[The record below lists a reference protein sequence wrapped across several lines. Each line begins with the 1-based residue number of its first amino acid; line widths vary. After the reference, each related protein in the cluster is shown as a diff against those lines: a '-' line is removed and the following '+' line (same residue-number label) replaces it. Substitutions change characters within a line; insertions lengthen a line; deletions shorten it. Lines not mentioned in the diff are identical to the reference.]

1 MAEEEE
7 EITEEEE
14 DEEVEEEEEAE
25 EAVEPASAVPESAED
40 RTEKAEATPQLRRAP
55 PQEKEEAPAE
65 QTEAE
70 KAMLVR
76 RYFSRPKRHQEEEAA
91 KIQDYEERRRVE
103 KEKIEEELRALKEK
117 QEQRRQQREQEERE
131 FAERQRENEEKRR
144 QEEEESKARIE
155 AEKQRREEERKKR
168 QNLMAGSFA
177 AGTAAGGKNFVIQK
191 SEKTDQM
198 KTLTV
203 NLRQARNERRREK
216 IAKQAF
222 LEAIQRRGANVA
234 DLLPNDLKDRIKQLH
249 SRIVKLEGEK
259 YDLEKDTSAKN
270 MTFAK
275 GLDPEEAA
283 ASIHPPKINVVSKFD
298 RQIDRRS
305 YGDRRDLYEHPIVK
319 KQPKIAHGTA
329 RPPPEWGRRENE
341 ELEQI
346 RKNLEPPK
354 YVEQVKADGDAAK
367 PPIQPIP
374 LHVPGVDEV
383 EDDEKAT
390 EQDLDATENETKNVE
405 ANDDENTGRKVSAT
419 ARGKATVP
427 PPTMKNTSPR
437 NASSEIIRAVEHYLP
452 ETSQNMFGI
461 K

>member
-1 MAEEEE
+1 MADEEE

-14 DEEVEEEEEAE
+14 DEEVEEEEEEAAE
-25 EAVEPASAVPESAED
+25 AEAPAAPASAD
-40 RTEKAEATPQLRRAP
+40 D
-55 PQEKEEAPAE
+55 EAPAE
-65 QTEAE
+65 RAA
-70 KAMLVR
+70 K
-76 RYFSRPKRHQEEEAA
+76 KRHQEEEAA
-91 KIQDYEERRRVE
+91 KIQDYEEKRRIE
-103 KEKIEEELRALKEK
+103 KEQIEEELRTLKEK

-131 FAERQRENEEKRR
+131 FAERQRQNEEKRR

-191 SEKTDQM
+191 SEKGDQL
-198 KTLTV
+198 KTLTAKQETSDEGK
-203 NLRQARNERRREK
+203 RA
-216 IAKQAF
+216 AKQAF

-234 DLLPNDLKDRIKQLH
+234 DLLPNDIKDKIKQLH

-259 YDLEKDTSAKN
+259 YDLEKRHERQEYDLKELHERERQVARNK
-270 MTFAK
+270 ALQK

-319 KQPKIAHGTA
+319 KPPKIAHGTA

-367 PPIQPIP
+367 PPVQPIP
-374 LHVPGVDEV
+374 LHVPGIDEV
-383 EDDEKAT
+383 EEEERTIQAADGNLAGEGDDAEKAS
-390 EQDLDATENETKNVE
+390 DGDKA
-405 ANDDENTGRKVSAT
+405 GRKVSA
-419 ARGKATVP
+419 AAGGGKAAAP
-427 PPTMKNTSPR
+427 PPTTKKPVK
-437 NASSEIIRAVEHYLP
+437 A
-452 ETSQNMFGI
+452 

>member
-7 EITEEEE
+7 EISEEEE
-14 DEEVEEEEEAE
+14 DEEVEDEEEEAA
-25 EAVEPASAVPESAED
+25 EAPSNAAHG
-40 RTEKAEATPQLRRAP
+40 EKSEATPQLRRAP

-70 KAMLVR
+70 KAMLAAK
-76 RYFSRPKRHQEEEAA
+76 KRHQEEEAA

-103 KEKIEEELRALKEK
+103 REKIEEELRALKEK

-131 FAERQRENEEKRR
+131 FAERQRQNEEKRR

-177 AGTAAGGKNFVIQK
+177 AGTADGGKNFVIQK
-191 SEKTDQM
+191 SERGDQLKTHTPKHEVSD
-198 KTLTV
+198 
-203 NLRQARNERRREK
+203 EEK
-216 IAKQAF
+216 RAAKQSF
-222 LEAIQRRGANVA
+222 LEAIQRRVA
-234 DLLPNDLKDRIKQLH
+234 DVANLLPNDLKEKIIQLH

-259 YDLEKDTSAKN
+259 YDLEKRHERQEYDLKELHERERQVARNK
-270 MTFAK
+270 ALQK

-305 YGDRRDLYEHPIVK
+305 YGDRRDLYENPIIK
-319 KQPKIAHGTA
+319 KPPKIAHGTA

-374 LHVPGVDEV
+374 LNLPDVDEV
-383 EDDEKAT
+383 EEDDKGSVPQAKQNADERRTGGNPA
-390 EQDLDATENETKNVE
+390 ESSGE
-405 ANDDENTGRKVSAT
+405 ASRKSSTMAS
-419 ARGKATVP
+419 GKAAAPP
-427 PPTMKNTSPR
+427 PPTTKKPVK
-437 NASSEIIRAVEHYLP
+437 A
-452 ETSQNMFGI
+452 

>member
-14 DEEVEEEEEAE
+14 DEEVEEEEVEEAAEAE
-25 EAVEPASAVPESAED
+25 APPVRADDEPPAEK
-40 RTEKAEATPQLRRAP
+40 TEATPQLRRAP
-55 PQEKEEAPAE
+55 PQEKDETPAE

-70 KAMLVR
+70 KAMLAAK
-76 RYFSRPKRHQEEEAA
+76 KRHQEEEAA

-103 KEKIEEELRALKEK
+103 KEKIEEELRTLKEK

-131 FAERQRENEEKRR
+131 FAERQRQNEEKRR

-155 AEKQRREEERKKR
+155 AEKHRREEERKKR

-177 AGTAAGGKNFVIQK
+177 AGTTAGGKNFVIQK
-191 SEKTDQM
+191 TEKGDQM
-198 KTLTV
+198 KTLAAK
-203 NLRQARNERRREK
+203 QEMSDEGKKA
-216 IAKQAF
+216 AKQAF
-222 LEAIQRRGANVA
+222 LEAIQRRGGNIA

-259 YDLEKDTSAKN
+259 YDLEKRHERQEYDLKELHERERQVARNK
-270 MTFAK
+270 ALQK

-319 KQPKIAHGTA
+319 KPPKIAHGTA

-354 YVEQVKADGDAAK
+354 YVEQVKADGDAAR
-367 PPIQPIP
+367 PPVQPIP
-374 LHVPGVDEV
+374 LSVPGVDEV
-383 EDDEKAT
+383 EEEYGAPVAADKENLPEK
-390 EQDLDATENETKNVE
+390 E
-405 ANDDENTGRKVSAT
+405 AEDGAGEKSQKTDRKASA
-419 ARGKATVP
+419 APGKAAPPATVR
-427 PPTMKNTSPR
+427 KFLQYIYS
-437 NASSEIIRAVEHYLP
+437 
-452 ETSQNMFGI
+452 
-461 K
+461 

>member
-14 DEEVEEEEEAE
+14 EDEEVEEEEEDA
-25 EAVEPASAVPESAED
+25 AVEVDASSPAPPADDEAP
-40 RTEKAEATPQLRRAP
+40 TEKPEATPHLRRAP
-55 PQEKEEAPAE
+55 HQEKDDTPAE

-70 KAMLVR
+70 IAML
-76 RYFSRPKRHQEEEAA
+76 EEEAA

-131 FAERQRENEEKRR
+131 FAERQRQNDEKRR

-191 SEKTDQM
+191 SEKGDQLNPHIQ
-198 KTLTV
+198 K
-203 NLRQARNERRREK
+203 QEISDEGRRA
-216 IAKQAF
+216 AKQSF
-222 LEAIQRRGANVA
+222 MEAIQRRAVNIA
-234 DLLPNDLKDRIKQLH
+234 DLLPNDLKEKIKQLH

-259 YDLEKDTSAKN
+259 YDLEKRHERQEYDLKELHERERQVARNK
-270 MTFAK
+270 ALQR

-305 YGDRRDLYEHPIVK
+305 YGDRRELYEHPIIK
-319 KQPKIAHGTA
+319 KPPKIAHGTA

-374 LHVPGVDEV
+374 LHVPNVDEV
-383 EDDEKAT
+383 EEEENISAQET
-390 EQDLDATENETKNVE
+390 EQNAAVEDETENVPAKE
-405 ANDDENTGRKVSAT
+405 AEKIGRKGAAGS
-419 ARGKATVP
+419 GKAAAGGKAGKVAP
-427 PPTMKNTSPR
+427 PPPVS
-437 NASSEIIRAVEHYLP
+437 
-452 ETSQNMFGI
+452 
-461 K
+461 

>member
-14 DEEVEEEEEAE
+14 DEEVDEEEAAE
-25 EAVEPASAVPESAED
+25 VEAPAAPASVDDEAP
-40 RTEKAEATPQLRRAP
+40 TEKPEATPQLRRAP
-55 PQEKEEAPAE
+55 PQEKDETPAE

-70 KAMLVR
+70 KAMLAAK
-76 RYFSRPKRHQEEEAA
+76 KRHQEEEAA
-91 KIQDYEERRRVE
+91 KMQDYEERRRIE
-103 KEKIEEELRALKEK
+103 KEQIEEELRTLKEK

-131 FAERQRENEEKRR
+131 FSERQRQNEEKRR

-191 SEKTDQM
+191 SEKGDQL
-198 KTLTV
+198 KIPTAKQET
-203 NLRQARNERRREK
+203 NDEEK
-216 IAKQAF
+216 RAAKQAF
-222 LEAIQRRGANVA
+222 LEAIQRRGINAA
-234 DLLPNDLKDRIKQLH
+234 DLLPNDIKDKIKQLH

-259 YDLEKDTSAKN
+259 YDLEKRHERQEYDLKELHERERQVARNK
-270 MTFAK
+270 ALQK

-305 YGDRRDLYEHPIVK
+305 YGDRRELYEH
-319 KQPKIAHGTA
+319 
-329 RPPPEWGRRENE
+329 
-341 ELEQI
+341 
-346 RKNLEPPK
+346 
-354 YVEQVKADGDAAK
+354 ADGDAAK

-374 LHVPGVDEV
+374 LHVPSADEV
-383 EDDEKAT
+383 EEEEKTIQAAEENLVGEGDDAEKASDT
-390 EQDLDATENETKNVE
+390 NKPS
-405 ANDDENTGRKVSAT
+405 RKVSGA
-419 ARGKATVP
+419 ASGKAAAP
-427 PPTMKNTSPR
+427 PPTTKKPVK
-437 NASSEIIRAVEHYLP
+437 A
-452 ETSQNMFGI
+452 

>member
-7 EITEEEE
+7 EISEEEE
-14 DEEVEEEEEAE
+14 DEEVEEEEEAAVE
-25 EAVEPASAVPESAED
+25 EASPPTPPADDEAP
-40 RTEKAEATPQLRRAP
+40 TEKLETTPQLRRAQH
-55 PQEKEEAPAE
+55 QERDEAPAE

-70 KAMLVR
+70 KAMLAAK
-76 RYFSRPKRHQEEEAA
+76 KRHEEEEAA
-91 KIQDYEERRRVE
+91 KMQDYEERRRLE

-131 FAERQRENEEKRR
+131 FAERQRQNEEKRR

-191 SEKTDQM
+191 SEKGDQL
-198 KTLTV
+198 KSV
-203 NLRQARNERRREK
+203 
-216 IAKQAF
+216 AKQEMSEEEKSAAKQSF
-222 LEAIQRRGANVA
+222 MEAIQRRAANTV
-234 DLLPNDLKDRIKQLH
+234 DLLPNDLKNQIKQLH

-259 YDLEKDTSAKN
+259 YDLEKRHERQEYDLKELHERERQVARNK
-270 MTFAK
+270 ALQK

-305 YGDRRDLYEHPIVK
+305 YGDRRDLYENPIIK
-319 KQPKIAHGTA
+319 KPPKIARGTA

-346 RKNLEPPK
+346 RRNLEPPK

-374 LHVPGVDEV
+374 LQLPGVDEV
-383 EDDEKAT
+383 EE
-390 EQDLDATENETKNVE
+390 
-405 ANDDENTGRKVSAT
+405 DENAPPAEIIEENIPAEDKEKNAPAKVAEKTDRKGNKT
-419 ARGKATVP
+419 ASGKAAAP
-427 PPTMKNTSPR
+427 PPTAKKPVK
-437 NASSEIIRAVEHYLP
+437 A
-452 ETSQNMFGI
+452 

>member
-70 KAMLVR
+70 KAMLAAQ
-76 RYFSRPKRHQEEEAA
+76 KRHQEEEAA

-198 KTLTV
+198 KTLTAK
-203 NLRQARNERRREK
+203 QEMSDEGKK

-259 YDLEKDTSAKN
+259 YDLEKRHERQEYDLKELHERERQVARNK
-270 MTFAK
+270 ALQK

-427 PPTMKNTSPR
+427 PPTAKKPVK
-437 NASSEIIRAVEHYLP
+437 A
-452 ETSQNMFGI
+452 

>member
-7 EITEEEE
+7 ISEEEE
-14 DEEVEEEEEAE
+14 DEEVEEDEEEAAE
-25 EAVEPASAVPESAED
+25 VEAPPAPALADDEAH
-40 RTEKAEATPQLRRAP
+40 TEKTEATPQLRRAP
-55 PQEKEEAPAE
+55 PQERDETPAE

-70 KAMLVR
+70 KAMLAAK
-76 RYFSRPKRHQEEEAA
+76 KRHQEEEAA

-103 KEKIEEELRALKEK
+103 KEKIEEELRTLKEK

-131 FAERQRENEEKRR
+131 FAEKQRENEEKRR

-155 AEKQRREEERKKR
+155 AEKQKREEERKKR

-191 SEKTDQM
+191 SEKSDQLKIHTAKQEM
-198 KTLTV
+198 SED
-203 NLRQARNERRREK
+203 ERRA
-216 IAKQAF
+216 AKQAF
-222 LEAIQRRGANVA
+222 LEAIQRRAGNIA
-234 DLLPNDLKDRIKQLH
+234 DLLPNDLKDKIKQLH

-259 YDLEKDTSAKN
+259 YDLEKRHERQEYDLKELHERERQVARNK
-270 MTFAK
+270 ALQK

-319 KQPKIAHGTA
+319 KPPKIAHGTA

-383 EDDEKAT
+383 EEDENAVT
-390 EQDLDATENETKNVE
+390 HATENMTGDDAGNVGE
-405 ANDDENTGRKVSAT
+405 DAEKADRKVSAT
-419 ARGKATVP
+419 AGKAPAP
-427 PPTMKNTSPR
+427 PPTTKKPVK
-437 NASSEIIRAVEHYLP
+437 A
-452 ETSQNMFGI
+452 

>member
-14 DEEVEEEEEAE
+14 DEEAEEEETE
-25 EAVEPASAVPESAED
+25 EAAEPEAPAAPASAED
-40 RTEKAEATPQLRRAP
+40 EETKETTSQLRRPP

-70 KAMLVR
+70 MAMLAAK
-76 RYFSRPKRHQEEEAA
+76 KRHQEEEAA
-91 KIQDYEERRRVE
+91 KIQDYEERRQIER
-103 KEKIEEELRALKEK
+103 EKIEEELRALKEK
-117 QEQRRQQREQEERE
+117 QDQRRQQRAQEERE
-131 FAERQRENEEKRR
+131 FAERQREIEEKRR
-144 QEEEESKARIE
+144 QEEEASKARIE
-155 AEKQRREEERKKR
+155 AEKQRREEERRKR

-191 SEKTDQM
+191 SEKSEQM
-198 KTLTV
+198 KNLT
-203 NLRQARNERRREK
+203 AKREN
-216 IAKQAF
+216 ISEEAKQAAKQAYM
-222 LEAIQRRGANVA
+222 EAIQRRGGNVA
-234 DLLPNDLKDRIKQLH
+234 DLLPNDLKEKIKQLH

-259 YDLEKDTSAKN
+259 YDLEKRHERQEYDLKELHERERQVARNK
-270 MTFAK
+270 ALQK

-283 ASIHPPKINVVSKFD
+283 ASIHPPKVNVVSKFD

-305 YGDRRDLYEHPIVK
+305 YGDRRDLYEHPVVK

-374 LHVPGVDEV
+374 LNLPGVDEFE
-383 EDDEKAT
+383 EDENAPPIQA
-390 EQDLDATENETKNVE
+390 EQDAAEVNEAEDAKKSE
-405 ANDDENTGRKVSAT
+405 RKASA
-419 ARGKATVP
+419 AASGKAAAP
-427 PPTMKNTSPR
+427 PPPAKKPVK
-437 NASSEIIRAVEHYLP
+437 A
-452 ETSQNMFGI
+452 

>member
-14 DEEVEEEEEAE
+14 DEEVDEEEAAE
-25 EAVEPASAVPESAED
+25 VEAPAAPASVDDEAP
-40 RTEKAEATPQLRRAP
+40 TEKPEATPQLRRAP
-55 PQEKEEAPAE
+55 PQEKDETPAE

-70 KAMLVR
+70 KAMLAAK
-76 RYFSRPKRHQEEEAA
+76 KRHQEEEAA
-91 KIQDYEERRRVE
+91 KMQDYEERRRIE
-103 KEKIEEELRALKEK
+103 KEQIEEELRTLKEK

-131 FAERQRENEEKRR
+131 FSERQRQNEEKRR

-191 SEKTDQM
+191 SEKGDQL
-198 KTLTV
+198 KIPTAKQET
-203 NLRQARNERRREK
+203 NDEEK
-216 IAKQAF
+216 RAAKQAF
-222 LEAIQRRGANVA
+222 LEAIQRRGINAA
-234 DLLPNDLKDRIKQLH
+234 DLLPNDIKDKIKQLH

-259 YDLEKDTSAKN
+259 YDLEKRHERQEYDLKELHERERQVARNK
-270 MTFAK
+270 ALQK

-305 YGDRRDLYEHPIVK
+305 YGDRRELYEHPIVK
-319 KQPKIAHGTA
+319 KPPKIAHGTA

-374 LHVPGVDEV
+374 LHVPSADEV
-383 EDDEKAT
+383 EEEEKTIQAAEENLVGEGDDAEKASDT
-390 EQDLDATENETKNVE
+390 NKPS
-405 ANDDENTGRKVSAT
+405 RKVSGA
-419 ARGKATVP
+419 ASGKAAAP
-427 PPTMKNTSPR
+427 PPTTKKPVK
-437 NASSEIIRAVEHYLP
+437 A
-452 ETSQNMFGI
+452 